1 MTSEES
7 EINPRQTKKGD
18 VLENVVFIPQDESN
32 IFIEEKKASDD
43 KKDEAPW
50 RVYAAHSLSTWGD
63 NMWWFA
69 GGVFM
74 LHLQDDDLRLTAI
87 YGLVIAA
94 SVIMFGATIGNWID
108 RTRRLTAA
116 KTFLVV
122 QNTCVSLC
130 ALILSGF
137 IGYKDTLDQSYQDYG
152 VIIVSVLAIILAS
165 VARLAS
171 SGVNIIIQKDWIVVI
186 ANNNTDKLAT
196 MNSILRTIELT
207 TYMLAPAAG
216 GLLLDYIGYI
226 GTGIFIAVWNIVS
239 VFLEFTLLIL
249 IYRKY
254 PKLGSIK
261 KPDDDNKNEDEEK
274 RNVVKDTIEG
284 WKTYMT
290 HPVRNAGLGLAFLFM
305 TVLGFDN
312 ITYGYCLLQGVPH
325 LALGILVG
333 ISALIGVLGSVAYPP
348 IRARVGIERTGL
360 IGMFLL
366 ISTSS
371 LAVISCF
378 LPGSPMDLHF
388 FNTASNSTTSLKNST
403 HDVDDPATEVSNLT
417 FEDFVQKYSSAAVFL
432 LGIILARFGLWIVDL
447 TINQILQER
456 VAEDKRGVVNGVQ
469 DSLNNSLDLLKCV
482 FVIILPDKATFA
494 ILIFLSFVSINIGW
508 LMYALYSRSQR
519 GHLFH
524 FSRLVCLPDTPN
536 IMRRND
542 HHEESTKDEIDSMVK
557 KYEETLNV

>member
-1 MTSEES
+1 
-7 EINPRQTKKGD
+7 
-18 VLENVVFIPQDESN
+18 VLENVVFVPQDESN
-32 IFIEEKKASDD
+32 IFIEDQRPS
-43 KKDEAPW
+43 DEAPW

-69 GGVFM
+69 GGGFM

-94 SVIMFGATIGNWID
+94 SVIMFGASIGNWID
-108 RTRRLTAA
+108 RTKRLTAA
-116 KTFLVV
+116 KTFLIV

-130 ALILSGF
+130 ALVLSGF
-137 IGYKDTLDQSYQDYG
+137 IGYKDKIDPSYQHYG
-152 VIIVSVLAIILAS
+152 VIIVSVLSILLAS
-165 VARLAS
+165 IARLAS

-186 ANNNTDKLAT
+186 ANNNNDKLPR
-196 MNSILRTIELT
+196 MNSVLRTIELT

-261 KPDDDNKNEDEEK
+261 KPEDNNKNKDEEK

-284 WKTYMT
+284 WKTYMN

-325 LALGILVG
+325 LALGVLVG

-371 LAVISCF
+371 LAVLSAF
-378 LPGSPMDLHF
+378 LPGSPMNLNF
-388 FNTASNSTTSLKNST
+388 FITGSNSTNNTGGA
-403 HDVDDPATEVSNLT
+403 DPVIEVSSLT
-417 FEDFVQKYSSAAVFL
+417 FDEVVQKYSSVSVFL

-482 FVIILPDKATFA
+482 FVIILPDMETFA
-494 ILIFLSFVSINIGW
+494 LLIFLSFVSINIGW

-536 IMRRND
+536 NMRRNQD
-542 HHEESTKDEIDSMVK
+542 QEEGTKEEIDSMVK

>member
-1 MTSEES
+1 MTSEKSDIKDE
-7 EINPRQTKKGD
+7 TKKGD

-32 IFIEEKKASDD
+32 IFIESKKVNDEGDD
-43 KKDEAPW
+43 EVPW
-50 RVYAAHSLSTWGD
+50 RVYAAHCLSTWGD

-74 LHLQDDDLRLTAI
+74 LHLQDDNLRLTAI

-108 RTRRLTAA
+108 RTKRLTAA
-116 KTFLVV
+116 KTFLLV

-130 ALILSGF
+130 ALLLSGF
-137 IGYKDTLDQSYQDYG
+137 MGYKDEIDESYKYYG
-152 VIIVSVLAIILAS
+152 VIIVSILAIILAS
-165 VARLAS
+165 IARLSS

-186 ANNNTDKLAT
+186 ANEDTDKLAK

-261 KPDDDNKNEDEEK
+261 KPEDDNKNKDEER

-284 WKTYMT
+284 WKTYMN

-325 LALGILVG
+325 LALGVLVG

-371 LAVISCF
+371 LAVLSAF
-378 LPGSPMDLHF
+378 LPGSPMNLNF
-388 FNTASNSTTSLKNST
+388 FITGSNSTNNTGGA
-403 HDVDDPATEVSNLT
+403 DPVIEVASLT
-417 FEDFVQKYSSAAVFL
+417 FDEVVQKYSSVSVFL

-456 VAEDKRGVVNGVQ
+456 VAEDKRGVINGVQ

-482 FVIILPDKATFA
+482 FVIILPDMETFA
-494 ILIFLSFVSINIGW
+494 LLIFLSFVSINIGW

-536 IMRRND
+536 NMRRNQD
-542 HHEESTKDEIDSMVK
+542 QEEGTKEEIDSMVK

>member
-1 MTSEES
+1 MTSEKSDIKDE
-7 EINPRQTKKGD
+7 TKKGD

-32 IFIEEKKASDD
+32 IFIESKKVNDEGDD
-43 KKDEAPW
+43 EVPW
-50 RVYAAHSLSTWGD
+50 RVYAAHCLSTWGD

-74 LHLQDDDLRLTAI
+74 LHLQDDNLRLTAI

-108 RTRRLTAA
+108 RTKRLTAA
-116 KTFLVV
+116 KTFLLV

-130 ALILSGF
+130 ALLLSGF
-137 IGYKDTLDQSYQDYG
+137 MGYKDEIDESYKYYG
-152 VIIVSVLAIILAS
+152 VIIVSILAIILAS
-165 VARLAS
+165 IARLSS

-186 ANNNTDKLAT
+186 ANEDTDKLAK

-216 GLLLDYIGYI
+216 GLLFTYIGYI

-239 VFLEFTLLIL
+239 VCLEYTLLIL
-249 IYRKY
+249 IYRRH

-261 KPDDDNKNEDEEK
+261 KQEDDNRNEDEAK
-274 RNVVKDTIEG
+274 KNVIKDTIDG

-325 LALGILVG
+325 FTLGILVG
-333 ISALIGVLGSVAYPP
+333 ISALIGVLGSLAYPS

-371 LAVISCF
+371 LAVISAF
-378 LPGSPMDLHF
+378 LPGSPMNLNLF
-388 FNTASNSTTSLKNST
+388 IENTISQGNSTASIEFSS
-403 HDVDDPATEVSNLT
+403 LT
-417 FEDFVQKYSSAAVFL
+417 FEEFYKKYSSVTVFL

-447 TINQILQER
+447 TVNQILQER
-456 VAEDKRGVVNGVQ
+456 VAEEKRGVINGVQ

-482 FVIILPDKATFA
+482 LVIILPDMETFA
-494 ILIFLSFVSINIGW
+494 LLIFLSFVSINIGW

-536 IMRRND
+536 IRKRNENQIEGTN
-542 HHEESTKDEIDSMVK
+542 EEIENMVK

>member
-1 MTSEES
+1 MTSEKS
-7 EINPRQTKKGD
+7 DINLNKTKKGD
-18 VLENVVFIPQDESN
+18 VLENVVFVPQDESN
-32 IFIEEKKASDD
+32 IFIEDKGPSESDD
-43 KKDEAPW
+43 KDGDPW
-50 RVYAAHSLSTWGD
+50 RVYAAHCLSTWGD

-94 SVIMFGATIGNWID
+94 SVIMFGASIGNWID
-108 RTRRLTAA
+108 RTKRLTAA
-116 KTFLVV
+116 KTFLIV

-137 IGYKDTLDQSYQDYG
+137 IGYKDELDQSQQYYG

-165 VARLAS
+165 IARLAS

-186 ANNNTDKLAT
+186 ANNNTDKLAR
-196 MNSILRTIELT
+196 MNSVLRTIELT

-239 VFLEFTLLIL
+239 VVLEFTLLIL

-261 KPDDDNKNEDEEK
+261 KPEDDNKNEDEEK

-284 WKTYMT
+284 WKTYMN

-325 LALGILVG
+325 LALGVLVG
-333 ISALIGVLGSVAYPP
+333 ISALIGVLGSLAYPP

-371 LAVISCF
+371 LAVLSAF
-378 LPGSPMDLHF
+378 LPGSPMDLNF
-388 FNTASNSTTSLKNST
+388 FITGSNTSLGNST
-403 HDVDDPATEVSNLT
+403 DGDDSVIEVSSLT
-417 FEDFVQKYSSAAVFL
+417 FDEFVQKYSSASVFL

-482 FVIILPDKATFA
+482 LVIILPHMETFA

-524 FSRLVCLPDTPN
+524 FSRLVCLPDSPN
-536 IMRRND
+536 NLRRD
-542 HHEESTKDEIDSMVK
+542 QDHEEGTKEEIDSMVK

>member
-1 MTSEES
+1 MTSEKS
-7 EINPRQTKKGD
+7 DVNLNKTKKGD
-18 VLENVVFIPQDESN
+18 VLENVVFVPQDESN
-32 IFIEEKKASDD
+32 IFIEDQKPSDE
-43 KKDEAPW
+43 DEAPW

-94 SVIMFGATIGNWID
+94 SVIMFGASIGNWID
-108 RTRRLTAA
+108 RTKRLTAA
-116 KTFLVV
+116 KTFLIV

-137 IGYKDTLDQSYQDYG
+137 IGYKDKIDPSYQHYG
-152 VIIVSVLAIILAS
+152 VIIVSVLAILLAS
-165 VARLAS
+165 IARLAS

-186 ANNNTDKLAT
+186 ANNNTDKLAR
-196 MNSILRTIELT
+196 MNSVLRTIELT

-239 VFLEFTLLIL
+239 VFLEFTLLLL

-254 PKLGSIK
+254 PKLGSIR
-261 KPDDDNKNEDEEK
+261 KPEDDNKNEDEEK

-284 WKTYMT
+284 WKTYMN

-325 LALGILVG
+325 LALGVLVG

-371 LAVISCF
+371 LAVLSAF
-378 LPGSPMDLHF
+378 LPGSPMNLNF
-388 FNTASNSTTSLKNST
+388 FIMGSNSTNNTGG
-403 HDVDDPATEVSNLT
+403 VDPVIEVSSLT
-417 FEDFVQKYSSAAVFL
+417 FDEVVQKYSSVSVFL

-482 FVIILPDKATFA
+482 FVIILPDMETFA

-536 IMRRND
+536 NMRRNQD
-542 HHEESTKDEIDSMVK
+542 QEEGTKEEIDSMVK

>member
-1 MTSEES
+1 MKSEES
-7 EINPRQTKKGD
+7 EINLSQTKKGD
-18 VLENVVFIPQDESN
+18 VLENVVFIPKDESN
-32 IFIEEKKASDD
+32 IFIEDKKASD
-43 KKDEAPW
+43 DEAPW

-137 IGYKDTLDQSYQDYG
+137 IGYKDTLDQSYQHYG
-152 VIIVSVLAIILAS
+152 VIIVSVLAIFLAS

-186 ANNNTDKLAT
+186 ANNNTDKLAR

-274 RNVVKDTIEG
+274 RSVFKDTIDG

-378 LPGSPMDLHF
+378 LPGSPMDLNF
-388 FNTASNSTTSLKNST
+388 FNTASNSTSLGNST
-403 HDVDDPATEVSNLT
+403 DDVDDPTTEVSNLT
-417 FEDFVQKYSSAAVFL
+417 FDDFVQKYSSASVFL

-482 FVIILPDKATFA
+482 FVIILPDKETFA

-536 IMRRND
+536 NLRKND
-542 HHEESTKDEIDSMVK
+542 DHKEGTKEEIDSMVK

>member
-1 MTSEES
+1 MTSEKS
-7 EINPRQTKKGD
+7 DVNLNKTKKGD
-18 VLENVVFIPQDESN
+18 VLENVVFVPQDESN
-32 IFIEEKKASDD
+32 IFIEDQKPSD
-43 KKDEAPW
+43 KDEAPW

-74 LHLQDDDLRLTAI
+74 LHLQDDNLRLTAI

-94 SVIMFGATIGNWID
+94 SVIMFGASIGNWID
-108 RTRRLTAA
+108 RTKRLTAA
-116 KTFLVV
+116 KTFLIV

-137 IGYKDTLDQSYQDYG
+137 IGYKDKIDPSYQHYG
-152 VIIVSVLAIILAS
+152 VIIVSVLAILLAS
-165 VARLAS
+165 IARLAS

-186 ANNNTDKLAT
+186 ANNNTDKLAR
-196 MNSILRTIELT
+196 MNSVLRTIELT

-261 KPDDDNKNEDEEK
+261 KPEDDNKNEDEEK

-284 WKTYMT
+284 WKTYMN

-325 LALGILVG
+325 LALGVLVG

-371 LAVISCF
+371 LAVLSAF
-378 LPGSPMDLHF
+378 LPGSPMNLNF
-388 FNTASNSTTSLKNST
+388 FITG
-403 HDVDDPATEVSNLT
+403 SNLT
-417 FEDFVQKYSSAAVFL
+417 NNTGAEDPVIEVSSLTFDEVVQKYSSVSVFL

-482 FVIILPDKATFA
+482 FVIILPDMETFA

-536 IMRRND
+536 NMRRNQD
-542 HHEESTKDEIDSMVK
+542 QEEGTKEEIDSMVK

>member
-1 MTSEES
+1 MTSEKS
-7 EINPRQTKKGD
+7 DVNLNKTKKGD
-18 VLENVVFIPQDESN
+18 VLENVVFVPQDESN
-32 IFIEEKKASDD
+32 IFIEDQKPSDE
-43 KKDEAPW
+43 DEAPW

-94 SVIMFGATIGNWID
+94 SVIMFGASIGNWID
-108 RTRRLTAA
+108 RTKRLTAA
-116 KTFLVV
+116 KTFLIV

-137 IGYKDTLDQSYQDYG
+137 IGYKDKIDPSYQHYG
-152 VIIVSVLAIILAS
+152 VIIVSVLAILLAS
-165 VARLAS
+165 IARLAS

-186 ANNNTDKLAT
+186 ANNNTDKLAR
-196 MNSILRTIELT
+196 MNSVLRTIELT

-239 VFLEFTLLIL
+239 VFLEFTLLLL

-254 PKLGSIK
+254 PKLGSIR
-261 KPDDDNKNEDEEK
+261 KPEDDNKNEDEEK

-284 WKTYMT
+284 WKTYLN

-325 LALGILVG
+325 LALGVLVG

-371 LAVISCF
+371 LAVLSAF
-378 LPGSPMDLHF
+378 LPGSPMDLNF
-388 FNTASNSTTSLKNST
+388 FITGSNSTNNTGG
-403 HDVDDPATEVSNLT
+403 VDPVIEVSSLT
-417 FEDFVQKYSSAAVFL
+417 FDEVVQKYSSVSVFL

-482 FVIILPDKATFA
+482 FVIILPDMETFA

-536 IMRRND
+536 NIRRNQD
-542 HHEESTKDEIDSMVK
+542 QDEGTKEEIDSMVK